1 MMASF
6 IKKLVCDKEVYYKG
20 REQWTDKFSERK
32 RFTTE
37 ADAREEYIR
46 YAGLVVNE

>member
-1 MMASF
+1 VTKRYITKVENS
-6 IKKLVCDKEVYYKG
+6 EG

-32 RFTTE
+32 QFTTE